1 MYRYMIRPVLFHRC
15 RRAARQQP
23 RSIQN
28 LANNRGSDNCSLD
41 LGPHT
46 TVATAAVTTVTTT

>member
-1 MYRYMIRPVLFHRC
+1 MYRYMIRTVLFHPY

-28 LANNRGSDNCSLD
+28 LANSGGSDNCSLD
-41 LGPHT
+41 LRTPHNDS
-46 TVATAAVTTVTTT
+46 TAAVTTVTTT